1 VQTSADNEVEY
12 LFLSSYIRLGVH
24 ARRLCVRVLR
34 DRYRVAEAHDEKQ
47 LLHHLAFEQY
57 AILVETFEGFYC
69 AIRDRERKPVLRTLR
84 KEFNP
89 GNLSGTLAQ
98 KEVADIVRE
107 LNVDLTGFT
116 QSEQQQVSKI
126 FEEIATWIKRI
137 TPHNRD
143 FLHPWF
149 KALKHKFLV
158 YRDEQGSIRA
168 LFDSRVEKIMEK
180 KYGGPIVGDSQP
192 PADIDYLLDRA
203 EWMESAIKAL
213 VAVRLLE
220 LQNRSQSST
229 R

>member
-1 VQTSADNEVEY
+1 
-12 LFLSSYIRLGVH
+12 
-24 ARRLCVRVLR
+24 
-34 DRYRVAEAHDEKQ
+34 
-47 LLHHLAFEQY
+47 
-57 AILVETFEGFYC
+57 
-69 AIRDRERKPVLRTLR
+69 
-84 KEFNP
+84 
-89 GNLSGTLAQ
+89 
-98 KEVADIVRE
+98 

-116 QSEQQQVSKI
+116 QSEQQEVSKI

-158 YRDEQGSIRA
+158 YRDVQGSIRA